1 MSKTDNNALEG
12 LFLPVHTAIIL
23 DGNGTWAKL
32 RGEKRT
38 YGHKQGAK
46 TLANICK
53 YASDIKLQY
62 LTVFAFSTENWKRNK
77 EEVDY
82 LMKLL
87 LVMIRAYKNQLIENN
102 IKLRV
107 IGSKK
112 QLSSEQINVIGD
124 VCFATKDCNG
134 LNLTI
139 AFNYGSHEEIINA
152 VKNIVNDN
160 IPVDEISEE
169 LFSNYLYTKDLPPVD
184 LLIRTSKQIRISN
197 FLLWQIAYSELFF
210 TKTLWPDFKEDDL
223 NEAIKE
229 YNLRERRFGGIK
241 K

>member
-77 EEVDY
+77 EEVVAQARVLLEEMGLSDKEDY
-82 LMKLL
+82 YPYQKQG
-87 LVMIRAYKNQLIENN
+87 IRASFRKYR
-102 IKLRV
+102 LRRWYRALFR
-107 IGSKK
+107 ICFQNS
-112 QLSSEQINVIGD
+112 LS
-124 VCFATKDCNG
+124 F
-134 LNLTI
+134 
-139 AFNYGSHEEIINA
+139 
-152 VKNIVNDN
+152 
-160 IPVDEISEE
+160 
-169 LFSNYLYTKDLPPVD
+169 
-184 LLIRTSKQIRISN
+184 
-197 FLLWQIAYSELFF
+197 
-210 TKTLWPDFKEDDL
+210 
-223 NEAIKE
+223 
-229 YNLRERRFGGIK
+229 
-241 K
+241 